1 MSPSVIAAHGPSD
14 SDVHKQHAASTGA
27 VAKLISEELDNALS
41 PLSSSTITIAS
52 LGSSLGLA
60 NVGGKLG
67 GSHARGYDM
76 AGVATDREEGPE
88 SSSSS
93 VRSSRTTSPRMAA
106 TDDSG
111 SSTEAAADT
120 ESSPSV
126 KAVGGDDDTY
136 SRRGTVEAAE
146 AAAELPALPASSRI
160 ISAKQK
166 KASPAMRS
174 ISMDYTHAYASSIQA
189 SPSSS
194 SSSPP
199 LQLPLPLPLG
209 APAFSS
215 GNEVGRETADEA
227 KSQPDE
233 AAPSPPEESR
243 TFFAQRL
250 LGPLSKR
257 KSVVLLLGIDSK
269 KKDKKKQQHVVV
281 AAGESKAE
289 AKAKA
294 ETDSKNKREAGDDD
308 GEAPT
313 TTAAASAAGA
323 EAETEMEGVTANS
336 SPSQPKQKHKS
347 KPKQQAQRSMPSKSL
362 DLGRELL
369 SQARGPFNRRAMQR
383 TKGEN
388 AIYAGKGDAAGTAAA
403 PTLAMGPARF
413 QELPRSL
420 AARLGFSSTLA
431 SKARR
436 AGDLRFVITPHATL
450 PEVVEVIDCEEMV
463 PVYRKISRSGK
474 SWHETFHEVD
484 VEAEENE
491 MARISGALGIYGAA
505 VDFDDPNMMS
515 EYDMAMALGLPYPG
529 IANYYGS
536 VSSNASSRP
545 GSLRNS
551 VPFGSAMPAA
561 ANTAS
566 MYYSA
571 SAGGALSMAAPR
583 GMAASASGAALSGH
597 LGASASCATFH
608 TMADDSESS
617 SGGGGRRSEM
627 PMALSNPSTA
637 SFANGGTVR
646 MGRASTSIGMLG
658 GMLGSM
664 SMYGYGSG
672 SQAQHP
678 LLSPAMRQ
686 QGLLWEALTPYPNQF
701 PLHIKDSRRVIDTAS
716 LASLVLDRQNF
727 CYRFQLGSTR
737 MRWAAK
743 RVKKSQLAL
752 ECYVRGVLVAEI
764 FVDYEKGYSPYNMPA
779 KSANRKQKQKQGP
792 PESRI
797 DDGSGTST
805 PYSRT
810 ASDASGNNYIYNG
823 ADGSSNDGSSRSN
836 VPEDGTYP
844 MMTILSSAF
853 THLAALDEDIVESF
867 IVFSGI
873 QVLEFLHL

>member
-1 MSPSVIAAHGPSD
+1 MVPSVIAAHGPSD
-14 SDVHKQHAASTGA
+14 SDVHKQHATSTGA

-67 GSHARGYDM
+67 SSHAKGYDM
-76 AGVATDREEGPE
+76 AGVATDREEGPGSSSNSSS

-93 VRSSRTTSPRMAA
+93 VRSSRTTSPGMAA
-106 TDDSG
+106 TDDGG

-126 KAVGGDDDTY
+126 KAIGGDDDTY
-136 SRRGTVEAAE
+136 SRRGTVEAA
-146 AAAELPALPASSRI
+146 ALALPASSRI

-174 ISMDYTHAYASSIQA
+174 ISMDYTHAYASSIQT

-199 LQLPLPLPLG
+199 LPLPLPLG

-215 GNEVGRETADEA
+215 SHVNVVEVGKEVGRETADEA

-233 AAPSPPEESR
+233 AAPSPSEESR

-257 KSVVLLLGIDSK
+257 KSIVLLLGIDSK
-269 KKDKKKQQHVVV
+269 KKDKKQQV

-294 ETDSKNKREAGDDD
+294 ETASKNKREAGDDD
-308 GEAPT
+308 GETPT
-313 TTAAASAAGA
+313 TTAAAEA
-323 EAETEMEGVTANS
+323 EAEIEGETANS
-336 SPSQPKQKHKS
+336 SPSQPRQKHKS
-347 KPKQQAQRSMPSKSL
+347 RPKPKQQAQRSVPSKSL

-403 PTLAMGPARF
+403 PAAAAAMGPARF

-491 MARISGALGIYGAA
+491 MARMSGALGVYGAA
-505 VDFDDPNMMS
+505 VDLDDANMMS

-551 VPFGSAMPAA
+551 VPFGSAMPPVVAV
-561 ANTAS
+561 NTAS

-597 LGASASCATFH
+597 LGASASCATFQ

-617 SGGGGRRSEM
+617 GGGRRSEM
-627 PMALSNPSTA
+627 PMALSNPSTT

-664 SMYGYGSG
+664 SMYGSG

-779 KSANRKQKQKQGP
+779 KSADRKQKQKQGP
-792 PESRI
+792 ESRI
-797 DDGSGTST
+797 DEGSGAST

-810 ASDASGNNYIYNG
+810 ASDSSGNNYIYNST
-823 ADGSSNDGSSRSN
+823 DSSGSRSN